1 MHSYYA
7 YSSMG
12 LSHVITEES
21 VPDEFKTGVAV
32 RAVPVPHRQLIAWF
46 TSGFE

>member
-1 MHSYYA
+1 MHSHYE

-12 LSHVITEES
+12 LSHVIAEES
-21 VPDEFKTGVAV
+21 VPDEFITGVVV
-32 RAVPVPHRQLIAWF
+32 RAVPVPHRQLIGWF